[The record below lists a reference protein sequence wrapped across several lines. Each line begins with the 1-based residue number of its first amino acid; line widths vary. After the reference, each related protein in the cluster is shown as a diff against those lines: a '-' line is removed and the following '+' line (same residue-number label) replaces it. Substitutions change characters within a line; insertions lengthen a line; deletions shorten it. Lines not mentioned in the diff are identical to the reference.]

1 MISTPDRQQAV
12 ALSEAAHRAGARWSR
27 ACAEVGIDVRTY
39 QRWTA
44 GEAIQGDGRPTAVRP
59 EPANKLSAAE
69 RAPVLA
75 VCHAPGD
82 ASVPPGHR
90 VPRVAAEGQSLAAES
105 RF

>member
-27 ACAEVGIDVRTY
+27 AGAAVGSDVRTY

-69 RAPVLA
+69 RAPVRA